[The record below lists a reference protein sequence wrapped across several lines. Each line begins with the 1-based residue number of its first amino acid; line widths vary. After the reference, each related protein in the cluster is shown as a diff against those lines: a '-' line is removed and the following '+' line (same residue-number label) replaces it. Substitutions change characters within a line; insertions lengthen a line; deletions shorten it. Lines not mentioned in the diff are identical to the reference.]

1 MSKGFT
7 WTYMYMP
14 EGKKKL
20 PIVYCVNNI
29 IKSTSVLGTMVLLL
43 TNEKAT
49 PKHDG
54 VCSDCAWRGL
64 TTTTLTPHRLV

>member
-1 MSKGFT
+1 MDLHVYARGQ
-7 WTYMYMP
+7 
-14 EGKKKL
+14 EKL
-20 PIVYCVNNI
+20 PLVCFVNNI
-29 IKSTSVLGTMVLLL
+29 IESTSVAFVGTMVLLL
-43 TNEKAT
+43 INEKAT